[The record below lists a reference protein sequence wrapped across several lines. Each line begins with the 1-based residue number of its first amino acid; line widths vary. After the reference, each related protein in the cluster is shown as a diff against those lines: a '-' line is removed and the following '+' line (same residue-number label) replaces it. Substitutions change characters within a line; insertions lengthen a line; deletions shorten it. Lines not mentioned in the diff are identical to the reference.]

1 MPLAFAPSALQHY
14 LLPIPTTQEL
24 RKQFQVISELRAE
37 IRSLQSDNLKLYE
50 KVRYMQSYRENSA
63 QSSLDP
69 LPPSSTGAP
78 SAGELSKYSARYEE
92 AMNPFEAFR
101 GRVRCYSPIGSHLH
115 TLRLSDFNYFFLC
128 VQEAARAYSN
138 LNPLE
143 RGVLVLTRAVLGN
156 RRARNAFIVYAVA
169 LHALVMFTLYEC
181 TASSQARIQPVPYP
195 RPHI

>member
-115 TLRLSDFNYFFLC
+115 TLRLSDFNFFFFCVCAGSSAGIFESQPARTRRPRANTRGPGKPPRTQCIHRLC
-128 VQEAARAYSN
+128 CRTARA
-138 LNPLE
+138 
-143 RGVLVLTRAVLGN
+143 RHV
-156 RRARNAFIVYAVA
+156 
-169 LHALVMFTLYEC
+169 HA
-181 TASSQARIQPVPYP
+181 I
-195 RPHI
+195 

>member
-1 MPLAFAPSALQHY
+1 LYHRHSAL
-14 LLPIPTTQEL
+14 LPTTQEL

-63 QSSLDP
+63 HSSLDP

-101 GRVRCYSPIGSHLH
+101 GRVRCCTPSAFIFTFGLL
-115 TLRLSDFNYFFLC
+115 TLFC

-181 TASSQARIQPVPYP
+181 TGSSSSQARIQPVPYP
-195 RPHI
+195 RPGI